1 MVDDRGEAAVVADL
15 DEEYEIVAELGR
27 GGSAVV
33 YRARDRALGRD
44 VAIKLVRGRADG
56 LDDEL
61 IARLGR
67 EARMVAKLQHPQI
80 VSVYAVKRLPDGLAL
95 IMQWVPGRTLKQT
108 ILEEG
113 PLAPARAEA
122 LLRDIASALAYA
134 HAHGVIHR
142 DVKPENIFLDAV
154 SGRAL
159 LSDFGIASSREFD
172 SRLTMTGTAI
182 GTPTYMAPEQIDGA
196 PADSRSDVYSLG
208 LVAWEMLTGHRPWE
222 GDSLYNVIYRQKHEA
237 LRPIDD
243 VRADVPERLQYLIER
258 ALQKRPGARW
268 AGADGLLAQLE
279 GSVLPPDWTQW
290 RIAHRRRQEA
300 REAERVAEREA
311 RRQAPRHGHAAA
323 HGAAPASLFATAL
336 QTIRFRRPDPLIDES
351 TATADAERQITL
363 DANAAHATHASFDA
377 SALPPTSIESGSGHD
392 DQPTWMQD
400 EDDDAAVV
408 SPSRGRRWAT
418 LGVAAIAVLALAG
431 TWLALGR
438 PAGMGRSDS
447 ASIAALDERAV
458 RELPVGLPV
467 APPIAPPSAPAPA
480 DSAGMVA
487 PPSGGASID
496 SLAATLAVAPD
507 NDPADNGVPP
517 RRARRALPAPVN
529 APVNASV
536 NAPAVAAVPV
546 EPSLRATSD
555 PGIIAAG
562 GRHSC
567 VVRDARL
574 SCWGANDDGQL
585 GSGAFE
591 DAAFPGA
598 VRSELRFSQVSS
610 GLSHTCALAR
620 EGDVYCWGSDAFGQ
634 LGDATRTSRSAPVR
648 VASNLLFTAIRAGR
662 DHSCA
667 LTIDG
672 VIACWGSNARG
683 QLGDGTT
690 LTRATPTV
698 AATSLRFIAVTAG
711 WQHSCALTRDGSA
724 ICWGDNA
731 SGQLGDGTVVSRATP
746 LPVSGSTRFT
756 SIAAGSNQTCA
767 ISTFGSLWCWGRD
780 GAGSSPGSPRTEPTR
795 VPTSAAFTSVVAGT
809 VHVCA
814 RSTTGDVWCMGRNGY
829 GQLGDGTTSDRS
841 VPVKVIAP
849 APFTSVSAHGAH
861 TCGVLTNGDTMCW
874 GYNIDGQLGDGTR
887 NNQPRPV
894 RVGTPR

>member
-15 DEEYEIVAELGR
+15 DEEYEILAELGR

-44 VAIKLVRGRADG
+44 VAIKVVRGRPDG
-56 LDDEL
+56 LDAEL

-67 EARMVAKLQHPQI
+67 EARMVAQLQHPQI
-80 VSVYAVKRLPDGLAL
+80 VSVHAVKRLPDGLAL

-159 LSDFGIASSREFD
+159 LSDFGIAFSREFD

-196 PADSRSDVYSLG
+196 AADARSDVYSLG

-222 GDSLYNVIYRQKHEA
+222 GDSLYNVMYRQKNEA

-243 VRADVPERLQYLIER
+243 VRSDVPERLQYLIER

-268 AGADGLLAQLE
+268 AGADGLLAQLQ
-279 GSVLPPDWTQW
+279 GSVLPPDWVHW
-290 RIAHRRRQEA
+290 RVAHQRRQEVRA
-300 REAERVAEREA
+300 AEREA
-311 RRQAPRHGHAAA
+311 RRRAPHDGAAAA
-323 HGAAPASLFATAL
+323 HGAAPVGLFAAAL
-336 QTIRFRRPDPLIDES
+336 QTIRFRRPES
-351 TATADAERQITL
+351 GAEPFTPTSNSERSIAL
-363 DANAAHATHASFDA
+363 VES
-377 SALPPTSIESGSGHD
+377 SALAAPAVINTGAANTNSGANVAND
-392 DQPTWMQD
+392 DQPTWMQGGND
-400 EDDDAAVV
+400 EVDIV
-408 SPSRGRRWAT
+408 SPSRGRRWVA
-418 LGVAAIAVLALAG
+418 LGVAVVALLALIGAWRVLG
-431 TWLALGR
+431 T
-438 PAGMGRSDS
+438 PAEIGRSDS
-447 ASIAALDERAV
+447 ASISTLSDVAA
-458 RELPVGLPV
+458 RELPVGLP
-467 APPIAPPSAPAPA
+467 IAPPVG
-480 DSAGMVA
+480 DS
-487 PPSGGASID
+487 SSDSSSD
-496 SLAATLAVAPD
+496 SLSATLDVAPD
-507 NDPADNGVPP
+507 DSVSNAVVPP
-517 RRARRALPAPVN
+517 PAPTNVLPRARPIEPTLPGPVLAGAPPV
-529 APVNASV
+529 AP
-536 NAPAVAAVPV
+536 VPV

-555 PGIIAAG
+555 PGIVAAG

-567 VVRDARL
+567 VVHDARL
-574 SCWGANDDGQL
+574 TCWGANDDGQL
-585 GSGAFE
+585 GSGGFD
-591 DAAFPGA
+591 DASFPGS
-598 VRSELRFSQVSS
+598 VRGEFQFTQVSS

-648 VASNLLFTAIRAGR
+648 VASNLLFMAIRAGR

-667 LTIDG
+667 LTTDG
-672 VIACWGSNARG
+672 VVVCWGSNARG

-690 LTRATPTV
+690 IARATPTA
-698 AATSLRFIAVTAG
+698 AATSLRFIAATAG
-711 WQHSCALTRDGSA
+711 WQHSCGLTRDGAA

-746 LPVSGSTRFT
+746 LPVTSAMRFT

-767 ISTFGSLWCWGRD
+767 ISTLGSLWCWGRD
-780 GAGSSPGSPRTEPTR
+780 GAGSSPGTPRTEPTR
-795 VPTSAAFTSVVAGT
+795 VASAAAFTSVVAGT

-814 RSTTGDVWCMGRNGY
+814 RSTSGEAWCMGRNGY
-829 GQLGDGTTSDRS
+829 GQLGDGTTVDRN
-841 VPVKVIAP
+841 VPVKVLAP
-849 APFTSVSAHGAH
+849 LPFTSLSANGAH
-861 TCGVLTNGDTMCW
+861 TCGVLTSGETMCW

>member
-44 VAIKLVRGRADG
+44 VAIKVVRGRPGG

-67 EARMVAKLQHPQI
+67 EARMVAQLQHPQI
-80 VSVYAVKRLPDGLAL
+80 VSVHAVKRLPDGLAL

-113 PLAPARAEA
+113 PLAPGRADA
-122 LLRDIASALAYA
+122 LLRDIAAALAYA

-196 PADSRSDVYSLG
+196 PADARSDVYSLG

-222 GDSLYNVIYRQKHEA
+222 GDSLYNVIYRQKHET

-243 VRADVPERLQYLIER
+243 VRTDVPERLQYLIER

-279 GSVLPPDWTQW
+279 GSVLPPDWTHWQV
-290 RIAHRRRQEA
+290 AHRRRQEV
-300 REAERVAEREA
+300 RDAERDA
-311 RRQAPRHGHAAA
+311 RRRGSRDGPSAAHAAA
-323 HGAAPASLFATAL
+323 PAGLFATAL
-336 QTIRFRRPDPLIDES
+336 QTIRFRRPDPEGGASALTLDR
-351 TATADAERQITL
+351 ERQHALGTNPS
-363 DANAAHATHASFDA
+363 DATPTELDA
-377 SALPPTSIESGSGHD
+377 SAWSASTVHSRVDVD

-400 EDDDAAVV
+400 GDDDAEVE
-408 SPSRGRRWAT
+408 SLLRGRRWAA
-418 LGVAAIAVLALAG
+418 LGVVFVALLAVTGA
-431 TWLALGR
+431 WLVFGPSLTHGR
-438 PAGMGRSDS
+438 ADS
-447 ASIAALDERAV
+447 AFIPALDERAA

-467 APPIAPPSAPAPA
+467 AAPVTAP
-480 DSAGMVA
+480 VA
-487 PPSGGASID
+487 PSLAVPAVAVAPSIRDPSSD
-496 SLAATLAVAPD
+496 SLAGLLDVASDDDASDSVVARKRPRRPMAARAGAAFVAP
-507 NDPADNGVPP
+507 
-517 RRARRALPAPVN
+517 
-529 APVNASV
+529 
-536 NAPAVAAVPV
+536 VPV
-546 EPSLRATSD
+546 ELALRATSD
-555 PGIIAAG
+555 AGLIAAG

-574 SCWGANDDGQL
+574 TCWGANDDGQL

-591 DAAFPGA
+591 DASFPAA
-598 VRSELRFSQVSS
+598 VRGELRYTQVSS

-648 VASNLLFTAIRAGR
+648 VASNLLFTSIRAGR

-672 VIACWGSNARG
+672 VVACWGSNARG

-690 LTRATPTV
+690 VTRATPTG

-711 WQHSCALTRDGSA
+711 WQHSCGLTRDGTA
-724 ICWGDNA
+724 ICWGDNT

-756 SIAAGSNQTCA
+756 SIAAGSHQTCA
-767 ISTFGSLWCWGRD
+767 ISTVGSLWCWGRD
-780 GAGSSPGSPRTEPTR
+780 GAGSSPGMPRTEPSR
-795 VPTSAAFTSVVAGT
+795 VATSAAFTSVVAGT

-814 RSTTGDVWCMGRNGY
+814 RSTTAEVWCMGRNGY
-829 GQLGDGTTSDRS
+829 GQLGDGTLSDRS
-841 VPVKVIAP
+841 SPVKVSAP
-849 APFTSVSAHGAH
+849 STFTSVSANGAH
-861 TCGVLTNGDTMCW
+861 TCGVLTSGETMCW

>member
-1 MVDDRGEAAVVADL
+1 MVDDHGDAAVVADL

-44 VAIKLVRGRADG
+44 VAIKVVRGRVDG

-80 VSVYAVKRLPDGLAL
+80 VSVYAVKRLADGLAL

-172 SRLTMTGTAI
+172 SKLTMTGTAI

-196 PADSRSDVYSLG
+196 PADARSDVYSLG

-222 GDSLYNVIYRQKHEA
+222 GDSLYNVIYRQKHET

-243 VRADVPERLQYLIER
+243 VRTDVPDRLQYLIER

-279 GSVLPPDWTQW
+279 GSVLPPDWTHW
-290 RIAHRRRQEA
+290 RVAHRRRQA
-300 REAERVAEREA
+300 LRDA
-311 RRQAPRHGHAAA
+311 RRRALQDGHAAA
-323 HGAAPASLFATAL
+323 PAAAPAGLFATAL
-336 QTIRFRRPDPLIDES
+336 QTIRFRRPDNEIALGTNVSD
-351 TATADAERQITL
+351 
-363 DANAAHATHASFDA
+363 ATHAVVDAGALNAPSAEFDA
-377 SALPPTSIESGSGHD
+377 GDD
-392 DQPTWMQD
+392 DQPTWMQGG
-400 EDDDAAVV
+400 DDDAEIV
-408 SPSRGRRWAT
+408 SPSRGRRWAA
-418 LGVAAIAVLALAG
+418 LGVAVVALLALTGA
-431 TWLALGR
+431 WVVLR
-438 PAGMGRSDS
+438 PPSANGRSDS
-447 ASIAALDERAV
+447 AAIASLDERAA
-458 RELPVGLPV
+458 RELPVGLPATPPLASPPEAPAVTV
-467 APPIAPPSAPAPA
+467 APSIG
-480 DSAGMVA
+480 DSSV
-487 PPSGGASID
+487 D
-496 SLAATLAVAPD
+496 SLAATLEPSPD
-507 NDPADNGVPP
+507 DPFSDRVVSPK
-517 RRARRALPAPVN
+517 RARRPLPALVRSPSV
-529 APVNASV
+529 AP
-536 NAPAVAAVPV
+536 VPV
-546 EPSLRATSD
+546 EAALRATSD

-574 SCWGANDDGQL
+574 TCWGANDDGQL
-585 GSGAFE
+585 GSGGF
-591 DAAFPGA
+591 DDTSIPGA
-598 VRSELRFSQVSS
+598 VRGELRFAQVSS

-620 EGDVYCWGSDAFGQ
+620 DGDVYCWGSDAFGQ

-667 LTIDG
+667 LTVDG
-672 VIACWGSNARG
+672 VVACWGSNARG

-711 WQHSCALTRDGSA
+711 WQHSCGLTRDGTA

-731 SGQLGDGTVVSRATP
+731 SGQLGDGTIVSRATP
-746 LPVSGSTRFT
+746 LPVSGTTRFT

-767 ISTFGSLWCWGRD
+767 ISTFGALWCWGRD
-780 GAGSSPGSPRTEPTR
+780 GAGSSPGTPRTEPSR
-795 VPTSAAFTSVVAGT
+795 VATSAAFTSVVAGT

-829 GQLGDGTTSDRS
+829 GQLGDGTTSDRN

-849 APFTSVSAHGAH
+849 SAFTSVSANGAH
-861 TCGVLTNGDTMCW
+861 TCGVLTSGDTMCW

-894 RVGTPR
+894 RVGTSR